1 MLTKHQ
7 PGDAPGLTPIHVN
20 RVLRELRA
28 SGLAHHQRGRISL
41 LTTDELGAGRRIQQR
56 LSARDGRGARV
67 DSSGLRLAS
76 ESLPAFCAF
85 SAR

>member
-1 MLTKHQ
+1 MLTQHQ